1 MKVKSAVA
9 TDGLDV
15 INNFHVLPLH
25 MPAIPVLSLANSI
38 QKKKASSS
46 YANVLHYLYFK
57 KHESPKHDEAKTPKG
72 RTLFVLNVPVDSTED
87 QFRQLFKPY
96 GRVVAVHFLD
106 HRYHDMHLSKEEREE
121 QEELERLE
129 REAELAAL
137 KAEEAAAKKA
147 GKKAGKN
154 ANNKQSST
162 PSTAAAASKRR
173 RILRTAT
180 QAYVVFLEEQEL
192 SKVLQL
198 KKKKRTWITDGDQD
212 SKHFETLGIS
222 STFTS
227 AKRVAM
233 IGKSK
238 WIEWIQ
244 DYKAQRPSAVDLQ
257 LKVDDYM
264 DKFERS
270 EYEAQQ
276 AALARVNMVDDDGFT
291 LVTSAGKKG
300 SNSDGVITVQA
311 AKAEEVK
318 NLKPKKK
325 ELQDFYRFQMREA
338 KRDKLVELRRKFE
351 EDKQKIEHLK
361 ATRRFKPF

>member
-106 HRYHDMHLSKEEREE
+106 HHYHDMHLSKEEREE

-198 KKKKRTWITDGDQD
+198 KKKKRTWIPTSTDGDQD

-222 STFTS
+222 
-227 AKRVAM
+227 K
-233 IGKSK
+233 
-238 WIEWIQ
+238 WIQ